1 MATSKATKKFQA
13 KHLKNAIG
21 QRKKTKDHKKML
33 AMRRGN
39 KNSKGKPEPVDKNQQ
54 NAQVFQDLD
63 VQDYFEKGMKVPQQK
78 GKKNDSSDDDADDD
92 EEEGDGLS
100 TSESEEEEK
109 EKASTTKKNDDDDD
123 ESSSEEEADDIDM
136 DALKEKDPD
145 FYNYLKKNDK
155 DLLDFKPINPLDAMS
170 DDESDEEGEE
180 ATGKK
185 ETETTTVQ
193 RTTVDM
199 RLIKRWSEGLSSD
212 EPSLNTLKSVILA
225 FKAALHPDD
234 EAFKYTVTEEKV
246 FNNLMIIVLQ
256 KLPLAIQKITPYKIS
271 SNGIRNINGNA
282 KKIATVTQLVKSH
295 SSSLL
300 ILLSDISNTE
310 TAALVLQSVQ
320 ELLPYLISMRKI
332 LKNVINGVVN
342 IWSGSKKL
350 ETQISAYAF
359 MNNASKEYPKAVLEI
374 ILKSSYSSFIK
385 NCRKTNVHTVAL
397 INFQKNSAAE
407 LFGMNPTLGY
417 QIGFEFVR
425 QLAIHLRNIVNQ
437 PTKDSYK
444 SIYNWQFC
452 HSLDF
457 WSRVIST
464 QCNSDKDLEL
474 KKGAENPLK
483 QLIYPLVQVTI
494 GTIRLIPTA
503 QFFPLRFYLIRSMI
517 RLSQN
522 TGVFIPI
529 FPMISEVL
537 NSNQFSRR
545 PKIEQLPAIDFEV
558 EIKVTKQYL
567 NTKVFVDGICEQII
581 ELIGEYFVLYCKS
594 VAFPELTTPPLIFLR
609 RYLKK
614 SKSPRFNKPLNI
626 LVEKLTANAKFIE
639 QKRSTIEYGPK
650 NKMEVAKFLQDLDWE
665 KTPLGAYIATN
676 RHVKEAQLKLMRE
689 SLEEEAKEEAE
700 KKVEKAEDAS
710 DEEIEIDDASSD
722 EE

>member
-1 MATSKATKKFQA
+1 
-13 KHLKNAIG
+13 
-21 QRKKTKDHKKML
+21 ML
-33 AMRRGN
+33 AQRRGN
-39 KNSKGKPEPVDKNQQ
+39 KTSRGKPEPVDKNQQ
-54 NAQVFQDLD
+54 NAQVFNDLD
-63 VQDYFEKGMKVPQQK
+63 VQDYFEKGMNVPQQK
-78 GKKNDSSDDDADDD
+78 GKKTEESSDD
-92 EEEGDGLS
+92 GLS
-100 TSESEEEEK
+100 DSESEQEEK
-109 EKASTTKKNDDDDD
+109 KSSKDAKDDE
-123 ESSSEEEADDIDM
+123 ESSSEEEGDDDIDM
-136 DALKEKDPD
+136 DALKEKDPE
-145 FYNYLKKNDK
+145 FYSYLKKNDK

-170 DDESDEEGEE
+170 DDEDDESAAEDD
-180 ATGKK
+180 TPKK
-185 ETETTTVQ
+185 QVQATVQ

-199 RLIKRWSEGLSSD
+199 KLIKRWSEGLSSD
-212 EPSLNTLKSVILA
+212 APSLNTLKSVILA

-234 EAFKYTVTEEKV
+234 EDFKYAVTEEKV
-246 FNNLMIIVLQ
+246 FNHLMIIVLQ
-256 KLPLAIQKITPYKIS
+256 KLPLAIQKITPYKVS

-282 KKIATVTQLVKSH
+282 KKVATVTQLIKSH
-295 SSSLL
+295 SSSIL

-359 MNNASKEYPKAVLEI
+359 MNNAAKEYPKAVLEI
-374 ILKSSYSSFIK
+374 ILKSAYSSFIK

-407 LFGMNPTLGY
+407 LFGLNPTLGY

-464 QCNSDKDLEL
+464 QTNPEKELEL

-483 QLIYPLVQVTI
+483 QLVYPLVQVTI

-522 TGVFIPI
+522 SGVFIPI

-545 PKIEQLPAIDFEV
+545 PKIENLPAIDFEV

-567 NTKVFVDGICEQII
+567 NTKVFVDGICEQMI

-614 SKSPRFNKPLNI
+614 SKTPRFNKQLSI
-626 LVEKLTANAKFIE
+626 LIEKLTANAKFIE
-639 QKRSTIEYGPK
+639 QKRSVIEYGPK
-650 NKMEVAKFLQDLDWE
+650 NKIEVAKFLQDLDWE
-665 KTPLGAYIATN
+665 KTPLGAYVATN
-676 RHVKEAQLKLMRE
+676 RQVKEAQMKLMRE
-689 SLEEEAKEEAE
+689 SLEEEAREEAE
-700 KKVEKAEDAS
+700 KKAANTEDAS
-710 DEEIEIDDASSD
+710 DEEIELDDASSD